1 VAITDAAG
9 NVIERNEY
17 EPYGSDLTGAKD
29 GPGYTGHVSDAAT
42 GLSYMQQRY
51 YDAQIGRFLSVDPV
65 TADSATGAN
74 FNRYWYANNN
84 PYKFNDPDGRLAN
97 FVIGAGIGAGI
108 EIVTQLATKGTVDN
122 WTAVGVSAAVGALTG
137 GVASIAGKAA
147 VSGAITARTAVA
159 ATAATGGIAS
169 GTGKVVEGALTG
181 EPASG
186 KEVAVAT
193 LAGVAGSGAG
203 AKIGLNAVAKLETMA
218 ATASPVTLDEP
229 RKPQSNKRKD
239 HGG

>member
-1 VAITDAAG
+1 MC
-9 NVIERNEY
+9 RMW
-17 EPYGSDLTGAKD
+17 P
-29 GPGYTGHVSDAAT
+29 PGMT
-42 GLSYMQQRY
+42 YMQQRY
-51 YDAQIGRFLSVDPV
+51 YDPLIGRFLSVDPV
-65 TADSATGAN
+65 TADGNTGGN

-84 PYKFNDPDGRLAN
+84 PYKFKDPDGRLAN
-97 FVIGAGIGAGI
+97 FLIGAGIGAGI

-122 WTAVGVSAAVGALTG
+122 WTAVGVSAGVGALTG

-159 ATAATGGIAS
+159 ATAATGGVAS

-193 LAGVAGSGAG
+193 LAGVVGSGAG

-218 ATASPVTLDEP
+218 ASNGIAGHVGRTTQAAVQQGGKITEASTSATQKATQVTADVAASYSE
-229 RKPQSNKRKD
+229 KKINK
-239 HGG
+239 